1 MAKLNAGCKIH
12 FSDVI
17 IYPKAIEIIRI
28 GGLVMTKSVAQ
39 ELWNARVNNTKLASD
54 FAGGPET
61 EDEAYKIQ
69 EEMIAASGLAVTGWK
84 IGATV
89 EELFQRLGVS
99 QPFLG
104 PLFKRFTHDSGSE
117 LRVLPGHSI
126 ETEMTVR
133 LQTDLVPREQPYNR
147 AEIEKSI
154 AAIHP
159 SFEIVGARFE
169 GELAGAGFRLIADG
183 GANIGTVLGKDVG
196 IWSDLDLAN
205 YPLTLSIN
213 GELVQEGN
221 TSVLLWDH
229 IFDALSWCLQHPVLA
244 QRGLRAGDLIMTGTC
259 TGITPISSG
268 DKAVA
273 NFGSMGEVS
282 VSFN

>member
-1 MAKLNAGCKIH
+1 
-12 FSDVI
+12 
-17 IYPKAIEIIRI
+17 
-28 GGLVMTKSVAQ
+28 MTKGVAQ
-39 ELWNARVNNTKLASD
+39 ELWNARVNNTKLPSN
-54 FAGGPET
+54 FAGAPRT
-61 EDEAYKIQ
+61 EDEAYEIQ
-69 EEMIAASGLAVTGWK
+69 DAMIAASGLPVTGWK

-104 PLFKRFTHDSGSE
+104 PLFQRFTYDSGSE
-117 LRVLPGHSI
+117 IQVLPGHSI

-133 LQTDLVPREQPYNR
+133 LKADLVPSEQPYDR

-183 GANIGTVLGKDVG
+183 GANIGTVLGRDAG
-196 IWSDLDLAN
+196 SWSGLDLAN

-213 GELVQEGN
+213 GEVVQEGN

-229 IFDALSWCLQHPVLA
+229 IFDALSWCLRHPVLA
-244 QRGLRAGDLIMTGTC
+244 QRGLLAGDLIMTGTC
-259 TGITPISSG
+259 TGITSISPG

-273 NFGSMGEVS
+273 DFGSMGEVS
-282 VSFN
+282 VSFI